1 MATTKGQRIGIW
13 VIAGTMMIGTVGGFV
28 AMMVAPG
35 NQAREQAELQKAQD
49 EYTAALQEYQKKVTE
64 QNEQYDVAI
73 NAKVAEL
80 GLNEKYAAEFSGYA
94 SRVSAF
100 NKDEVTELR
109 TEDLKVGDGEEIK
122 DDSNVAM
129 YYIGWNPTGEVFDQS
144 IDGDKL
150 KNPLPLDGV
159 GTASVIEGWRKGLIG
174 MKIGGVRELTIPAAQ
189 AYGEQGSGEKIPA
202 NTPLKFV
209 VMAIPSL
216 GVKKPETI
224 PEPEAPKIVK
234 DFYKRNYG
242 YDL

>member
-35 NQAREQAELQKAQD
+35 NQAREQAELQKAQG

>member
-64 QNEQYDVAI
+64 QNEQYDAAI

-80 GLNEKYAAEFSGYA
+80 GLNEKYVAEFSGYA

-100 NKDEVTELR
+100 NKDEVTELK

-216 GVKKPETI
+216 GVEKPAEIPQPET
-224 PEPEAPKIVK
+224 PKIVK
-234 DFYKRNYG
+234 DFYKRQYG
-242 YDL
+242 IDF

>member
-35 NQAREQAELQKAQD
+35 NQAREQAELQKAQE
-49 EYTAALQEYQKKVTE
+49 EYTAALQEYQKKATE
-64 QNEQYDVAI
+64 QNEQYDAAI
-73 NAKVAEL
+73 DAKVAEL
-80 GLNEKYAAEFSGYA
+80 GLNEKYAAEFSGYT

-100 NKDEVTELR
+100 NKDEVTELK

>member
-1 MATTKGQRIGIW
+1 MQGLRRRRAL
-13 VIAGTMMIGTVGGFV
+13 
-28 AMMVAPG
+28 
-35 NQAREQAELQKAQD
+35 REQAELQKAQD

-64 QNEQYDVAI
+64 QNEQYDAAI

-100 NKDEVTELR
+100 NKDEVTELK

-144 IDGDKL
+144 IYGDKL

>member
-1 MATTKGQRIGIW
+1 MATTKGQRIGLW
-13 VIAGTMMIGTVGGFV
+13 VSAGTMMIGTVGGFV

-64 QNEQYDVAI
+64 QNEQYDAAI

-100 NKDEVTELR
+100 NKDEVTELK

>member
-13 VIAGTMMIGTVGGFV
+13 VIAGTMMIGTIGGFV

-35 NQAREQAELQKAQD
+35 NQAREQAELQKAQE
-49 EYTAALQEYQKKVTE
+49 EYTAALQEYQKKATE
-64 QNEQYDVAI
+64 QNEQYDAAI
-73 NAKVAEL
+73 DAKVAEL
-80 GLNEKYAAEFSGYA
+80 GLNEKYAAEFSGYT

-100 NKDEVTELR
+100 NKDEVTELK

-129 YYIGWNPTGEVFDQS
+129 YYNGWNPTGEVFDQS

>member
-35 NQAREQAELQKAQD
+35 NQAREQAELQKAQE
-49 EYTAALQEYQKKVTE
+49 EYTAALQEYQKKATE
-64 QNEQYDVAI
+64 QNEQYDAAI
-73 NAKVAEL
+73 DAKVAEL

-100 NKDEVTELR
+100 NKDEVTELK

>member
-35 NQAREQAELQKAQD
+35 NQAREQAELQKAQG

-129 YYIGWNPTGEVFDQS
+129 YYIGWNPDGKIFDQS
-144 IDGDKL
+144 IDGETL
-150 KNPLPLDGV
+150 KSPLSLDGV
-159 GTASVIEGWRKGLIG
+159 GASDVIVGWKKGLLGMKVGGWRRLN
-174 MKIGGVRELTIPAAQ
+174 IPAAM
-189 AYGEQGSGEKIPA
+189 AYGDSSPAPNVPA
-202 NTPLKFV
+202 N
-209 VMAIPSL
+209 S
-216 GVKKPETI
+216 
-224 PEPEAPKIVK
+224 
-234 DFYKRNYG
+234 
-242 YDL
+242 DLVFDIELMSIK

>member
-13 VIAGTMMIGTVGGFV
+13 VIAGTMMIGTIGGFE

-35 NQAREQAELQKAQD
+35 NQAREQAELQKAQE

-64 QNEQYDVAI
+64 QNEQYDAAI

-80 GLNEKYAAEFSGYA
+80 GLNEKYVAEFSGYA

-100 NKDEVTELR
+100 NKDEVTELK

>member
-1 MATTKGQRIGIW
+1 M
-13 VIAGTMMIGTVGGFV
+13 
-28 AMMVAPG
+28 
-35 NQAREQAELQKAQD
+35 
-49 EYTAALQEYQKKVTE
+49 QEYQKKVTE
-64 QNEQYDVAI
+64 QNEQYDAAI

-100 NKDEVTELR
+100 NKDEVTELK
-109 TEDLKVGDGEEIK
+109 TEERNVGDGEEIK

>member
-64 QNEQYDVAI
+64 QNEQYDMAI

-80 GLNEKYAAEFSGYA
+80 RLNEKYAAEFSGYA

-100 NKDEVTELR
+100 NKDEVTELK

>member
-64 QNEQYDVAI
+64 QNEQYDAAI

-80 GLNEKYAAEFSGYA
+80 GLNEKYVAEFSGYA

-100 NKDEVTELR
+100 NKDEVTELK

-129 YYIGWNPTGEVFDQS
+129 YYIGWNPDGKIFDQS
-144 IDGDKL
+144 IDGETL
-150 KNPLPLDGV
+150 KSPLSLDGV
-159 GTASVIEGWRKGLIG
+159 GASDVIVGWKKGLLG
-174 MKIGGVRELTIPAAQ
+174 MKVGGVRELTIPSDM
-189 AYGEQGSGEKIPA
+189 AYGATARSEDIPA

>member
-1 MATTKGQRIGIW
+1 M
-13 VIAGTMMIGTVGGFV
+13 IAGTMMIGTVGGFV

-64 QNEQYDVAI
+64 QNEQYDAAI

-100 NKDEVTELR
+100 NKDEVTELK